1 VSADELDFELRAIV
15 HEVNNPL
22 SIITTY
28 LHLLAAKVSDNEHTY
43 QQIQIIQEE
52 IQRVS
57 AIVAG
62 LREITNPG
70 QPSTEPTD
78 INKLIERITNF
89 YQKSVFQ
96 SKGLESYLDLD
107 QDIPCIVTQPDRVK
121 QILINLMKNAA
132 EALQEKDKVYITTRD
147 NVFIQGKTYIEL
159 EIEDNGPGIEQE
171 ILTHLFQPVGRLK
184 NKQSG
189 LGLTIVK
196 NLVSDLDGDLSI
208 RSGNWGTRFQIRLP
222 RIVSDDDGGEVL

>member
-1 VSADELDFELRAIV
+1 
-15 HEVNNPL
+15 
-22 SIITTY
+22 
-28 LHLLAAKVSDNEHTY
+28 VSDNEHTY

-70 QPSTEPTD
+70 QPSIEPTD

-107 QDIPCIVTQPDRVK
+107 QDIPCIVTQPDRIK